1 MRQPSVAPAGGNEP
15 YGQGP
20 GFQHTGSGPAF
31 GPGNMG
37 QGSDLPVGLGMRL
50 KEEPLAMER
59 FNAMAEDEKLNIL
72 KYVESGTDGED
83 AKRRIEHAIKS
94 LREGMP
100 LNN

>member
-1 MRQPSVAPAGGNEP
+1 MRQPPVAPAGGNKP

-20 GFQHTGSGPAF
+20 GFQNAGAGPAF

-59 FNAMAEDEKLNIL
+59 FTAMAEKEKWKIL

-83 AKRRIEHAIKS
+83 ARRRIEHTIKS
-94 LREGMP
+94 LREGTP
-100 LNN
+100 LKN